1 MSIGSGLSAV
11 KDPIPASA
19 PFFPEHNMATTTS
32 LRLRR
37 SAAERHA
44 LAGVERDIRV
54 HDPNGRQKYLRDYQ
68 QAYPAYQSALRRE
81 ELDAQMR
88 RADVI
93 LIADYHA
100 LPASQRFAAEVV
112 ERLSRESG
120 RPVVLGVEFVL
131 ARDQHVLDR
140 WLRGEFT
147 SEELRARLRF
157 DAQWGYEWAPA
168 EALLN
173 AARTHAAAAA
183 GLDCLPRHDL
193 RRVNLRDRHA
203 AAKIDELRELNPAAI
218 VVALFGESH
227 LAPNHIPHWVKERRP
242 GDRILTVLQ
251 NVDALYWQAA
261 GEPGRVEAAQVE
273 EDVYCVFGATPL
285 EKYESY
291 RMCIE
296 RWRQARTASPD
307 PAPTLYNLIDALL
320 RFLHV
325 NQYSSHNG
333 TQPRY
338 LVDLLPE
345 VYAREELEPLRKLL
359 ARQGARLEEARAALE
374 AIRERGGCYLPRL
387 NTIFLQRF
395 EMSGGAE
402 EAARF
407 VHAACRG
414 KAGSNGHGRPP
425 GSAEDAFYTRVL
437 EEALAYLGS
446 RVLYPARPGVRSEE
460 LRALYAQPDP
470 LLELTGEALESA
482 GQQLGQMLGTEL
494 YDAYL
499 EARLTR
505 RFLRSLY
512 FRPLDAPGAARAL
525 YFQTV
530 RRLAPGSQ

>member
-1 MSIGSGLSAV
+1 MRLTRV
-11 KDPIPASA
+11 KDPAPANA
-19 PFFPEHNMATTTS
+19 PFFPEHNMATAST

-44 LAGVERDIRV
+44 LEGVERDIRV
-54 HDPNGRQKYLRDYQ
+54 HDPNGRQKYLRDYH
-68 QAYPAYQSALRRE
+68 QAYLAYQGVLSRE
-81 ELDAQMR
+81 GVHAQLR

-100 LPASQRFAAEVV
+100 LPASQRFAAEVL

-120 RPVVLGVEFVL
+120 RPVVLGVEFML
-131 ARDQHVLDR
+131 ARDQHLLDR
-140 WLRGEFT
+140 WLRGEIP
-147 SEELRARLRF
+147 SEELRARVRF

-168 EALLN
+168 EGLLS
-173 AARTHAAAAA
+173 AARAHAAGVA

-203 AAKIDELRELNPAAI
+203 AAKIDELRERNPGAI

-227 LAPNHIPHWVKERRP
+227 LAPNHIPHWLKERRP
-242 GDRILTVLQ
+242 DDRILTVLQ

-261 GEPGRVEAAQVE
+261 GEPERVEAVRVE
-273 EDVYCVFGATPL
+273 EDVVCVFGATPL

-320 RFLHV
+320 RFLHI
-325 NQYSSHNG
+325 NQYSPHNG

-345 VYAREELEPLRKLL
+345 VYAREELEALRKLL
-359 ARQGARLEEARAALE
+359 ARQGAKLEEARLALE
-374 AIRERGGCYLPRL
+374 ALRERGSCYLPRL

-395 EMSGGAE
+395 EMAGGAE

-425 GSAEDAFYTRVL
+425 GSAEDVFYTLVL

-446 RVLYPARPGVRSEE
+446 RVLYPARPGVHREE
-460 LRALYAQPDP
+460 LQGFYAQPDP
-470 LLELTGEALESA
+470 LLELAGESLADA
-482 GQQLGQMLGTEL
+482 AQQMGQMLGTKL
-494 YDAYL
+494 YDSYL

-512 FRPLDAPGAARAL
+512 FRRLDAPGTARTL
-525 YFQTV
+525 YFQTI
-530 RRLAPGSQ
+530 RRLQS

>member
-1 MSIGSGLSAV
+1 
-11 KDPIPASA
+11 
-19 PFFPEHNMATTTS
+19 MATATT

-44 LAGVERDIRV
+44 LEGVERDIRV
-54 HDPNGRQKYLRDYQ
+54 HDPNGQQKYLRDYH
-68 QAYPAYQSALRRE
+68 QAYLSYQSVLSRE
-81 ELDAQMR
+81 ELFR
-88 RADVI
+88 ELGEADVV

-100 LPASQRFAAEVV
+100 LPASQGFAAEVV
-112 ERLSRESG
+112 EHLSRESG

-131 ARDQHVLDR
+131 ARDQHLLER
-140 WLRGEFT
+140 WLRERI
-147 SEELRARLRF
+147 SNQELRQRLRY
-157 DAQWGYEWAPA
+157 DAQWGYEWGPA
-168 EALLN
+168 EALLES
-173 AARTHAAAAA
+173 ARAHAAGIA

-203 AAKIDELRELNPAAI
+203 AARIDDLRERHPRAQ

-227 LAPNHIPHWVKERRP
+227 LAPNHIPRWLRELRP
-242 GDRILTVLQ
+242 QDRILTVLQ

-261 GEPGRVEAAQVE
+261 GEAERAEAVRVED
-273 EDVYCVFGATPL
+273 DVVCVFNATPL

-296 RWRQARTASPD
+296 RWRQAPTASPD
-307 PAPTLYNLIDALL
+307 PAPTLYNLIEALL

-325 NQYSSHNG
+325 NQYASGS
-333 TQPRY
+333 QSRY
-338 LVDLLPE
+338 LVDPLPE
-345 VYAREELEPLRKLL
+345 VQARAEWEPLRRLL

-387 NTIFLQRF
+387 NTIYLQRF
-395 EMSGGAE
+395 EMAGGAE

-425 GSAEDAFYTRVL
+425 GSAEDIFFTRVL

-446 RVLYPARPGVRSEE
+446 RVLYPARPGA
-460 LRALYAQPDP
+460 RAEA
-470 LLELTGEALESA
+470 LLAFRERPEALLVLTGEALA
-482 GQQLGQMLGTEL
+482 AAARQMGQMLGSEL
-494 YDAYL
+494 YEAYL
-499 EARLTR
+499 EARVTR

-512 FRPLDAPGAARAL
+512 FRSLDPPGTARAVYL
-525 YFQTV
+525 QTIH
-530 RRLAPGSQ
+530 RLGSVVSR

>member
-1 MSIGSGLSAV
+1 
-11 KDPIPASA
+11 
-19 PFFPEHNMATTTS
+19 MATATT

-68 QAYPAYQSALRRE
+68 QAYSAYQASLSRE
-81 ELDAQMR
+81 ELHAQMSS
-88 RADVI
+88 ADVI

-112 ERLSRESG
+112 ERLGRAPG
-120 RPVVLGVEFVL
+120 RPVALGVEFVL
-131 ARDQHVLDR
+131 ARDQHLLDR
-140 WLRGEFT
+140 WLRGEV
-147 SEELRARLRF
+147 SNDELRLRLRF
-157 DAQWGYEWAPA
+157 DTQWGYEWEPA
-168 EALLN
+168 EALLE
-173 AARTHAAAAA
+173 AARAHAGGIV

-203 AAKIDELRELNPAAI
+203 AARIDDLRERNPHAR

-227 LAPNHIPHWVKERRP
+227 LAPNHIPRWLRQRRP
-242 GDRILTVLQ
+242 QDRILTLLQ

-261 GEPGRVEAAQVE
+261 GEPGRVEAVRVQ
-273 EDVYCVFGATPL
+273 EDVFCVLAASPL

-296 RWRQARTASPD
+296 RWRQAPTAAPD
-307 PAPTLYNLIDALL
+307 PAPTLYNLIEALL

-325 NQYSSHNG
+325 DPYSPHNG

-345 VYAREELEPLRKLL
+345 VHARGEWEPLRKLL
-359 ARQGARLEEARAALE
+359 SRQGASLEEARAVLA
-374 AIRERGGCYLPRL
+374 AIRERGGCYLSRL
-387 NTIFLQRF
+387 NAIFLQRF
-395 EMSGGAE
+395 EMAGGAE

-425 GSAEDAFYTRVL
+425 GSAEDLFFTRVL

-446 RVLYPARPGVRSEE
+446 RVLYPARAGVRRED
-460 LRALYAQPDP
+460 LRVLYAQPDP
-470 LLELTGEALESA
+470 LLELTGEALGFA
-482 GQQLGQMLGTEL
+482 AQQLGQMLGTEL

-499 EARLTR
+499 EARLSR

-512 FRPLDAPGAARAL
+512 FRSLDPPGAASTL
-525 YFQTV
+525 YFQLLS
-530 RRLAPGSQ
+530 RLGG